1 MVRIRF
7 VLTLLVA
14 GLIGIAGLAF
24 AQDVTLRALFMQ
36 QAAYSDSDVR
46 SMTADFEQQH
56 PGIKVDV
63 EFVSYEALHNKIITA
78 AAAGGGGYDVV
89 HFDVIW
95 PAEFAQNDVLVD
107 ITGKLPQDMIDQ
119 VVPGAWTTVMYDG
132 RYYGIP
138 WILDTKYL
146 FYNKAMLEK
155 AGIAAPPTTW
165 QELLDQAKT
174 IKDAGIVDYPIVWS
188 WGQAEAIICDYTTLL
203 SAFGGSFFENGQPMF
218 NQGGGLEALQ
228 YMKQSLDEGLSNP
241 ASTESLEEDVRRI
254 FSSGQAA
261 FALNWTYM
269 YNLANDPAE
278 SQVAG
283 QVEVVPAP
291 GDGTH
296 SQVSAVNG
304 SMGLGVTTGST
315 HPDQAYQYIEY
326 LTSRAVQEK
335 YAKLSLPIWKASY
348 DDPAVAQGQESLI
361 AAAKQ
366 SLGVMYPRPLLI
378 QYPQFS
384 TWLQTDIHRAL
395 LDQATPKDALDNT
408 ANQVI
413 QRNLD

>member
-1 MVRIRF
+1 MHRIRF
-7 VLTLLVA
+7 VLALLLA
-14 GLIGIAGLAF
+14 GLVGMAV

-56 PGIKVDV
+56 PGVKVDI

-89 HFDVIW
+89 LFDVIW
-95 PAEFAQNDVLVD
+95 PAEFAKNDVLVD
-107 ITGKLPQDMIDQ
+107 ITDRLPQSMIDQ
-119 VVPGAWTTVMYDG
+119 VVPGAWTTVTYDNH
-132 RYYGIP
+132 YYGIP

-146 FYNKAMLEK
+146 FYNKDMLQK
-155 AGIAAPPTTW
+155 AGIMAPPTTW
-165 QELLDQAKT
+165 QEMLDQAQK
-174 IKDAGIVDYPIVWS
+174 IKDAGIVQYPIVWS

-203 SAFGGSFFENGQPMF
+203 SAYGGSFFEMGQPVF
-218 NQGGGLEALQ
+218 NSGGGLQALQ
-228 YMKQSLDEGLSNP
+228 FMKQSLDQGLSNP

-283 QVEVVPAP
+283 QVDVVPAP

-326 LTSRAVQEK
+326 LTSQAVQEK

-348 DDPAVAQGQESLI
+348 DNPAVAQGQESLI

-366 SLGVMYPRPLLI
+366 SLAAMYPRPLLI

-395 LDQATPKDALDNT
+395 LNQASPQEALDNT
-408 ANQVI
+408 AKQVT
-413 QRNLD
+413 QNNLD

>member
-1 MVRIRF
+1 MRRIAT
-7 VLTLLVA
+7 VVMLAAAALM
-14 GLIGIAGLAF
+14 GLAF

-36 QAAYSDSDVR
+36 QAAYSDDDVR
-46 SMTADFEQQH
+46 NMTADFEAQN
-56 PGIKVDV
+56 PGVTVDI

-89 HFDVIW
+89 LFDVIW
-95 PAEFAQNDVLVD
+95 PAEFAQNNVLVD
-107 ITGKLPQDMIDQ
+107 ITDRLSQSMIDQ
-119 VVPGAWTTVMYDG
+119 VVPGAWTTVTFEDH
-132 RYYGIP
+132 YYGIP

-146 FYNKAMLEK
+146 FYNKQMLDQ
-155 AGIAAPPTTW
+155 AGFMAPPATW
-165 QELLDQAKT
+165 QELLDQAKA
-174 IKDAGIVDYPIVWS
+174 IKDAGIVEYPIVWS

-203 SAFGGSFFENGQPMF
+203 SAFGGSFFDMGQPAF
-218 NQGGGLEALQ
+218 NTDGGLQALQ
-228 YMKQSLDEGLSNP
+228 FMKQSMDAGLTNP

-283 QVEVVPAP
+283 QVEVAPAP
-291 GDGTH
+291 GDGVH
-296 SQVSAVNG
+296 SQRSAMNG
-304 SMGLGVTTGST
+304 SMGLGITTNSM
-315 HPDQAYQYIEY
+315 HPNESYKYIEY
-326 LTSRAVQEK
+326 LTSQPVQEK

-361 AAAKQ
+361 NAAKE
-366 SLGVMYPRPLLI
+366 SLAVMYPRPLLI

-395 LDQATPKDALDNT
+395 LGQETPQAALDNT
-408 ANQVI
+408 AKQVT
-413 QRNLD
+413 QNNLH

>member
-1 MVRIRF
+1 MPRIRTI
-7 VLTLLVA
+7 LTLLA
-14 GLIGIAGLAF
+14 IGLVGLTGLAL

-36 QAAYSDSDVR
+36 QAAYSDDDVR
-46 SMTADFEQQH
+46 NMTADFEQQH
-56 PGIKVDV
+56 PGVKVDI

-89 HFDVIW
+89 LFDVIW
-95 PAEFAQNDVLVD
+95 PAEFAQNDILVD
-107 ITGKLPQDMIDQ
+107 ITGRLSQSMIDQ
-119 VVPGAWTTVMYDG
+119 VVPGAWTTVMFDG
-132 RYYGIP
+132 HYYGIP

-146 FYNKAMLEK
+146 FYNKDMLQK
-155 AGIAAPPTTW
+155 AGISAPPTTW

-174 IKDAGIVDYPIVWS
+174 IKDAGIVQYPIVWS
-188 WGQAEAIICDYTTLL
+188 WGQAEAIVCDYTTLL
-203 SAFGGSFFENGQPMF
+203 SAFGGSFFDAGQPTF

-228 YMKQSLDEGLSNP
+228 YMKQSLDQGLTNP

-283 QVEVVPAP
+283 QVDVVPAP

-304 SMGLGVTTGST
+304 SMGLGITSGST
-315 HPDQAYQYIEY
+315 HPDEAYQYITY
-326 LTSRAVQEK
+326 LTSQPVQEK

-348 DDPAVAQGQESLI
+348 DSAAVAQGQESLI

-366 SLGVMYPRPLLI
+366 SLGAMYPRPLLI

-395 LDQATPKDALDNT
+395 LGQLTPKDALDDT
-408 ANQVI
+408 ANNVI
-413 QRNLD
+413 RDKLD

>member
-1 MVRIRF
+1 MQRIRI
-7 VLTLLVA
+7 VLALLLA
-14 GLIGIAGLAF
+14 GLIGMAV

-56 PGIKVDV
+56 PGVKVDI

-89 HFDVIW
+89 LFDVIW
-95 PAEFAQNDVLVD
+95 PAEFAKNNVLVD
-107 ITGKLPQDMIDQ
+107 ITDRLSQSMIDQ
-119 VVPGAWTTVMYDG
+119 VVPGAWTTVTYDNH
-132 RYYGIP
+132 YYGIP

-146 FYNKAMLEK
+146 FYNKDMLQK
-155 AGIAAPPTTW
+155 AGIMAPPTTW
-165 QELLDQAKT
+165 QELLDQAQK
-174 IKDAGIVDYPIVWS
+174 IKDAGIVQYPIVWS

-203 SAFGGSFFENGQPMF
+203 SAYGGSFFAMGQPVF
-218 NQGGGLEALQ
+218 NSDGGLQALQ
-228 YMKQSLDEGLSNP
+228 FMKQSLDKGLSNP

-269 YNLANDPAE
+269 YNLANDPKE

-283 QVEVVPAP
+283 QVDVVPAP

-304 SMGLGVTTGST
+304 SMGLGITTGST

-326 LTSRAVQEK
+326 LTSQSVQEK

-348 DDPAVAQGQESLI
+348 DNPAVAQGQESLI

-366 SLGVMYPRPLLI
+366 SLAAMYPRPLLI

-395 LDQATPKDALDNT
+395 LNQASPQEALDNT
-408 ANQVI
+408 AKQVT
-413 QRNLD
+413 QNHLE

>member
-1 MVRIRF
+1 MHRIRF
-7 VLTLLVA
+7 VLALLLA
-14 GLIGIAGLAF
+14 GLVGMAV

-56 PGIKVDV
+56 PGVKVDI

-89 HFDVIW
+89 LFDVIW
-95 PAEFAQNDVLVD
+95 PAEFAKNDVLVD
-107 ITGKLPQDMIDQ
+107 ITDRLPQSMIDQ
-119 VVPGAWTTVMYDG
+119 VVPGAWTTVTYDNH
-132 RYYGIP
+132 YYGIP

-146 FYNKAMLEK
+146 FYNKDMLQK
-155 AGIAAPPTTW
+155 AGIMAPPTTW
-165 QELLDQAKT
+165 QEMLDQAQK
-174 IKDAGIVDYPIVWS
+174 IKDAGIVQYPIVWS

-203 SAFGGSFFENGQPMF
+203 SAYGGSFFEMGQPVF
-218 NQGGGLEALQ
+218 NSGGGLQALQ
-228 YMKQSLDEGLSNP
+228 FMKQSLDQGLSNP

-283 QVEVVPAP
+283 QVDVVPAP

-326 LTSRAVQEK
+326 LTSQPVQEK

-348 DDPAVAQGQESLI
+348 DNPAVAQGQESLI

-366 SLGVMYPRPLLI
+366 SLAAMYPRPLLI

-395 LDQATPKDALDNT
+395 LNQASPQEALDNT
-408 ANQVI
+408 AKQVT
-413 QRNLD
+413 QNNLD

>member
-1 MVRIRF
+1 MPRIRI
-7 VLTLLVA
+7 VLALLLA
-14 GLIGIAGLAF
+14 GLIGMAV

-56 PGIKVDV
+56 PGVKVDI

-89 HFDVIW
+89 LFDVIW
-95 PAEFAQNDVLVD
+95 PAEFAKNNVLVD
-107 ITGKLPQDMIDQ
+107 ITDRLSQSMIDQ
-119 VVPGAWTTVMYDG
+119 VVPGAWTTVTYDNH
-132 RYYGIP
+132 YYGIP

-146 FYNKAMLEK
+146 FYNKDMLQK
-155 AGIAAPPTTW
+155 AGIMAPPTTW
-165 QELLDQAKT
+165 QELLDQSKK
-174 IKDAGIVDYPIVWS
+174 IKDAGIVQYPIVWS

-203 SAFGGSFFENGQPMF
+203 SAYGGSFFDMGQPVF
-218 NQGGGLEALQ
+218 NSDGGLQALQ
-228 YMKQSLDEGLSNP
+228 FMKQSLDQGLSNP

-269 YNLANDPAE
+269 YNLANDPKE

-283 QVEVVPAP
+283 QVDVVPAP

-304 SMGLGVTTGST
+304 SMGLGITTGSM
-315 HPDQAYQYIEY
+315 HPNEAYQYIEY
-326 LTSRAVQEK
+326 LTSQPVQEK

-348 DDPAVAQGQESLI
+348 DNPAVAQGQESLI

-366 SLGVMYPRPLLI
+366 SLAAMYPRPLLI

-395 LDQATPKDALDNT
+395 LNQASPQEALDNT
-408 ANQVI
+408 AKQVT
-413 QRNLD
+413 QNNLD